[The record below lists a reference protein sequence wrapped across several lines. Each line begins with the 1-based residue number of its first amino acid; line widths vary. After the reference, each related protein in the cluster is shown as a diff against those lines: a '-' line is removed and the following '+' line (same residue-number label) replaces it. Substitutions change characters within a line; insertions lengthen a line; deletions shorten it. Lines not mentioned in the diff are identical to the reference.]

1 MLLFMLQKSDDTV
14 MDNKSSDVGIK
25 VEPSATIENKE
36 VEVNSIFII
45 ILIIQ
50 ASGGEGCMDI

>member
-1 MLLFMLQKSDDTV
+1 MLQKSDDTV